1 VAPQYPEQHALNV
14 VELGGAAAFYESANL
29 PHGKETARETSRGY
43 DGTKRGFDIV
53 FALVLLVATLPVF
66 LISALLIK
74 LTSPGPVVF
83 KQARTGRGGVLF
95 TMYKFRTMV
104 SDADLHLSRNAQLSE
119 DFQRNWK
126 LRHDPRITTVG
137 KWLRKTSIDELPQLI
152 NVVRGQMS
160 MVGPRPVQLREAE
173 QQYGRM
179 TELVFRAKPGLTGL
193 WQVSG
198 RSRLTY
204 EERVALDLEYVRNRS
219 IKSDLQIVLKTVPS
233 VLFKPD
239 AH

>member
-1 VAPQYPEQHALNV
+1 MTAGFYDSATSG
-14 VELGGAAAFYESANL
+14 LGKDSGSNASRSYEAA
-29 PHGKETARETSRGY
+29 
-43 DGTKRGFDIV
+43 KRGFDIF
-53 FALVLLVATLPVF
+53 FALTLLVATLPVF
-66 LISALLIK
+66 LITILMIK

-83 KQARTGRGGVLF
+83 KQTRTGRGGAIF
-95 TMYKFRTMV
+95 TMFKFRTMV
-104 SDADLHLSRNAQLSE
+104 SDADARLGQDFQLSE

-126 LRHDPRITTVG
+126 LRDDPRITHVG
-137 KWLRKTSIDELPQLI
+137 KWLRKTSIDELPQLF
-152 NVVRGQMS
+152 NVVAGQMS
-160 MVGPRPVQLREAE
+160 IVGPRPVQLREAE

-179 TELVFRAKPGLTGL
+179 AELVFRVRPGLTGL

-204 EERVALDLEYVRNRS
+204 AERVALDIEYARRRCFK
-219 IKSDLQIVLKTVPS
+219 IDAMIVLKTIPA